1 MQDQPLQ
8 QQNKWVLPL
17 FMIGV
22 FMAALDNGIISAA
35 LTTINDAYSVDPNW
49 GAWGVT
55 IYTLGL
61 AISVPIVGK
70 LSDRYGRKKLFIIEI
85 ALFGLGSLLV
95 ALSPNFEMY
104 LISRL
109 IQALGGGGIFI
120 IASSHILS
128 TLPKEKQGKAL
139 GALGGVNGIAS
150 LIGPNLG
157 SILLD
162 LTGNWHILFLINIP
176 IAIALVYFGLTKLT
190 ETTGDPNGKLDLIGT
205 VLLSLSILAIM
216 YGLTNLDGVDLME
229 SLLAPS
235 VYGFLLAGIFLFA
248 ILLIHEANLEKKGGD
263 PILPFKLLKRP
274 PYLMTLLIGAF
285 SGALLAS
292 MIFIPAFTEQV
303 LGISQSKSG
312 YWMTPLAIAAGIG
325 AGLGGAFTDKRG
337 PIFTIVLS
345 GAISL
350 IGFVIFSFWTDT
362 ILIFIISSFI
372 AGLGIG
378 VILGAPLNILATES
392 SDNDKGTALASL
404 SLARQIGMTIAP
416 TIFAGFIAR
425 SFNEMPSIFAKEFPT
440 KLQNNLEEAN
450 LSAEAEAELGQLMGK
465 ISSETDMKELLN
477 QIQDP
482 NLKQV
487 ITDTV
492 NDVTQIAAQNGYS
505 GLFLSAAVISVFILV
520 AVAILKP
527 LRKKLVH

>member
-1 MQDQPLQ
+1 MTQNQVEGH
-8 QQNKWVLPL
+8 NKWVLPL

-35 LTTINDAYSVDPNW
+35 LTTINDAYNVDANW

-95 ALSPNFEMY
+95 ALSPTFEFY
-104 LISRL
+104 LLARL
-109 IQALGGGGIFI
+109 VQALGGGGIFI
-120 IASSHILS
+120 IASSHILA
-128 TLPKEKQGKAL
+128 TLPKEQQGKAL

-162 LTGNWHILFLINIP
+162 FTGNWHILFLINIP
-176 IAIALVYFGLTKLT
+176 IAIVLVYLGFTKLT
-190 ETTGDPNGKLDLIGT
+190 ETTADTAGKLDLMGT

-216 YGLTNLDGVDLME
+216 YGLTNLEGVNIVDSML
-229 SLLAPS
+229 SPH
-235 VYGFLLAGIFLFA
+235 VYGFLLGGIVLFA
-248 ILLIHEANLEKKGGD
+248 VLLVHESRLEKRGGD
-263 PILPFKLLKRP
+263 PILPIQLLKRG

-303 LGISQSKSG
+303 LGIEQSKSG

-325 AGLGGAFTDKRG
+325 AGAGGALTDKRG
-337 PIFTIVLS
+337 PIFTVVLS
-345 GAISL
+345 GVLSGIGYVLFAQFTDAIWL
-350 IGFVIFSFWTDT
+350 
-362 ILIFIISSFI
+362 FIISSFI
-372 AGLGIG
+372 VGIGIG

-392 SDNDKGTALASL
+392 AGDNQGSALASL

-416 TIFAGFIAR
+416 TIYAGFITR
-425 SFNEMPSIFAKEFPT
+425 GFNELPTLFATDFPS
-440 KLQNNLEEAN
+440 KLQQNVEAAN
-450 LSAEAEAELGQLMGK
+450 LSPAAQAELGTLIGQ
-465 ISSETDMKELLN
+465 ISSDTDMQALVG
-477 QIQDP
+477 QVQDP
-482 NLKQV
+482 ALRQV

-492 NDVTQIAAQNGYS
+492 SDMTTLAAQQGFS
-505 GLFLSAAVISVFILV
+505 GLFMSAAVISVLV
-520 AVAILKP
+520 LLGAVMLKS
-527 LRKKLVH
+527 LRK